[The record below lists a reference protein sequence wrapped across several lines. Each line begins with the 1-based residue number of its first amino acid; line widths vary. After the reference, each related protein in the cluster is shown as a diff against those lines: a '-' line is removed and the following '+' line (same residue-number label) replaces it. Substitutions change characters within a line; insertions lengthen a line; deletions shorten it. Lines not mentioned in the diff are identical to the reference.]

1 MTQSWFV
8 ALTSALAIG
17 LFVGMLLLLEV
28 GRRLGL
34 RESARHGTSARS
46 GVGVVD
52 GVVYSLLGLLIG
64 FTFSGAANRFDA
76 RRLRI
81 GDVVHAIGV
90 AWEAIDVLPPES
102 QPPIRAGF
110 KQYLEALL
118 AADTTQEEPVTVAD
132 KFLEASDVTKARHAV
147 WLQAVAAV
155 SVPSGERARL
165 ILLPALREMFVSAE
179 RERIARLIHPP
190 KIIYLMLGLTA
201 LAAAPAG
208 RLRIRD
214 HADPQLDLHARHRRR
229 RVDLHLRHPRP
240 RVPADRARSR
250 RSARPGASGSP
261 PELEVTRGR

>member
-1 MTQSWFV
+1 MTHSLFV

-17 LFVGMLLLLEV
+17 LFLGMLLLLEV

-34 RESARHGTSARS
+34 RESAKHGTSARS

-90 AWEAIDVLPPES
+90 GWEAIDVLPPES
-102 QPPIRAGF
+102 QQPIRAGF

-201 LAAAPAG
+201 LAAALLGGYAFATTPTRNWTYMVGIAAAVS
-208 RLRIRD
+208 IS
-214 HADPQLDLHARHRRR
+214 AYVILDLEYPRIGLVRVDPLDQVL
-229 RVDLHLRHPRP
+229 VDLHKSLR
-240 RVPADRARSR
+240 
-250 RSARPGASGSP
+250 
-261 PELEVTRGR
+261 

>member
-8 ALTSALAIG
+8 ALTSALAIS
-17 LFVGMLLLLEV
+17 LFLGMLLLLEC

-34 RESARHGTSARS
+34 RESAKHGASARS

-110 KQYLEALL
+110 KEYLDALL
-118 AADTTQEEPVTVAD
+118 AADTTQEPPSAD

-165 ILLPALREMFVSAE
+165 VLLPALREMFVSAE

-190 KIIYLMLGLTA
+190 KIIYVMLGLTRSRPPCSEA
-201 LAAAPAG
+201 T
-208 RLRIRD
+208 RS
-214 HADPQLDLHARHRRR
+214 
-229 RVDLHLRHPRP
+229 RP
-240 RVPADRARSR
+240 RRPAIGPTWWA
-250 RSARPGASGSP
+250 SP
-261 PELEVTRGR
+261 PPSRSPPTSSSTSSTRGSDSFVWIRSTKF